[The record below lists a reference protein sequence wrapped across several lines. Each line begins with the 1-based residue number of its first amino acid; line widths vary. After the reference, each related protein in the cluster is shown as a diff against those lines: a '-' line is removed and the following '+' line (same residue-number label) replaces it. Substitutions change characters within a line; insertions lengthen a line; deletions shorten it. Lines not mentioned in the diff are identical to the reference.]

1 MSGDSYRLN
10 QSKRQRHTRPSK
22 LNDPLAPHLLNIN
35 IVYKKVNT
43 LSDGSSLPQSLMTIG
58 RFEVPVPYINAVK
71 GLFFHNVTLR
81 KWFVFALAQ
90 WSIITP

>member
-35 IVYKKVNT
+35 IAYKKVNT

-58 RFEVPVPYINAVK
+58 RFEVPVHYKNVGN
-71 GLFFHNVTLR
+71 GLFFHHVALR
-81 KWFVFALAQ
+81 KWSVFALAQ
-90 WSIITP
+90 CSIFTP